1 DAELILRE
9 KFAQAESPRASRALS
24 DLMVPTVEEGK
35 RALLGAQNTGPTT
48 NEMAQAP
55 VAEDEGIPWRDRPRA
70 LPTRRG
76 LLFRHWSIPNAKGR
90 TDGPTAGGTTLAC
103 VTLNAPVVGDSGG

>member
-1 DAELILRE
+1 
-9 KFAQAESPRASRALS
+9 
-24 DLMVPTVEEGK
+24 MVPTVEEGK

-90 TDGPTAGGTTLAC
+90 TDGPTAGGTTASLRDGSSRCIAR
-103 VTLNAPVVGDSGG
+103 VPRLDGIDGVGH